1 MQVVCDDMVVVR
13 DLTELPPSEPQQA
26 NLFVLSEDPLLLHL
40 LITTASSFS
49 ISLGEAARPRTCSK
63 PTYPPSTSRVSSLP
77 LNLTRNNPCAFP
89 VVTSRR
95 PEHVGR
101 GGASAEQAPSRASR
115 RQAAQPLRRRERPQ
129 RTCVV
134 SPHGMLLHMLG
145 AAIGRGTERG
155 PGMLLFVVQ
164 MVTELAKQLEGR
176 VDVIHC
182 MVDRIC
188 VDRSIE
194 PRAIGVKCEPYE
206 GEMVIMRRASNG
218 LPPPFEGQFIRSP
231 AMDAQVRRTRSTGQT
246 DAAVEGTCLT
256 CQCCCCRPSSACLP
270 HRRPFPTGA
279 VLLPAQVPDGERHAH
294 HFGLHDPRAA
304 QWARGTQGR
313 AHRRLPAHRLGPA
326 ERRPQVLPGDLGMGK
341 RHSTLALDGQA
352 AEPALTVGG
361 WVDGAAGRGSP
372 ADHPVGARAAGAQAR
387 ARRLGRGRA
396 LRRAAALR
404 QGDAQGP
411 PPSLP
416 PPTPLSSPLVAD
428 HRCG

>member
-1 MQVVCDDMVVVR
+1 MLTPLCSCLVWLGAGRLGLGLVLPAMVRSGVPFAVLQRPSSSWNEILQSTPDSPHLQLAINGQVGTRAEAAGGRRERRSSARASPEPSSAVSWLWCRMMMQVVCDDMVVVR

-49 ISLGEAARPRTCSK
+49 ISLGEAARPRTCSE
-63 PTYPPSTSRVSSLP
+63 PTYPPLTSTSRVSSLP
-77 LNLTRNNPCAFP
+77 LNLTCDNPCAFP
-89 VVTSRR
+89 VVISRR
-95 PEHVGR
+95 SEHAGR
-101 GGASAEQAPSRASR
+101 GGSSAEQAPSRASR

-231 AMDAQVRRTRSTGQT
+231 AMDAQVRRARQTGQR
-246 DAAVEGTCLT
+246 DAAVEGTRLT
-256 CQCCCCRPSSACLP
+256 CQCCCTSSAC
-270 HRRPFPTGA
+270 HRR
-279 VLLPAQVPDGERHAH
+279 
-294 HFGLHDPRAA
+294 
-304 QWARGTQGR
+304 
-313 AHRRLPAHRLGPA
+313 
-326 ERRPQVLPGDLGMGK
+326 
-341 RHSTLALDGQA
+341 ST
-352 AEPALTVGG
+352 
-361 WVDGAAGRGSP
+361 S
-372 ADHPVGARAAGAQAR
+372 AGA
-387 ARRLGRGRA
+387 
-396 LRRAAALR
+396 
-404 QGDAQGP
+404 
-411 PPSLP
+411 
-416 PPTPLSSPLVAD
+416 SS
-428 HRCG
+428 